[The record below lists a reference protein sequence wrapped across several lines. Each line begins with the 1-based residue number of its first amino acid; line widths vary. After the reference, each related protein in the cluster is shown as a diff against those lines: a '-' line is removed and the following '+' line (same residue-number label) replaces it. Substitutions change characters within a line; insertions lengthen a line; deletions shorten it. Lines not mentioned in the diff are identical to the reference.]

1 MSPIVVGVISDTHG
15 LLRPEVKAHLQECDQ
30 ILHAGDLEDPLAVV
44 MLGAIAKVTAVRGN
58 CDRNSRLPLTQTL
71 TIADHCIHILHD
83 LSQLSF
89 DPVAAGID
97 IVVSGHTHR
106 PHSEVRDGVLYF
118 NPGSAGP
125 PRFNKPISMGKL
137 VFHDG
142 KVVPLLITLK
152 G

>member
-1 MSPIVVGVISDTHG
+1 
-15 LLRPEVKAHLQECDQ
+15 
-30 ILHAGDLEDPLAVV
+30 
-44 MLGAIAKVTAVRGN
+44 VTAVRGN
-58 CDRNSRLPLTQTL
+58 CDRNSRLPLTQTV
-71 TIADHCIHILHD
+71 TIAGHCIHILHD

-125 PRFNKPISMGKL
+125 PRFNKPVSMGQL
-137 VFHDG
+137 VLHEE
-142 KVVPLLITLK
+142 KIVPLLITLNE
-152 G
+152 